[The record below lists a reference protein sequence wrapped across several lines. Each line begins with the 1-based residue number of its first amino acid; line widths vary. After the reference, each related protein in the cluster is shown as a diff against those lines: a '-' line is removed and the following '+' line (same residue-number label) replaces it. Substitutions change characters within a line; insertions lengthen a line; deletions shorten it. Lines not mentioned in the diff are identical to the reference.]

1 MAPRPP
7 VALAVG
13 ALVCAALAG
22 CGGGTDPGPTTA
34 SPSEYIAA
42 VQRLVEPPGQIASS
56 IEERGRGETDA
67 TPSMRR
73 LDRIVAAARDRLGE
87 FRALR
92 LGDPALRRQR
102 NRLAG
107 AYAAMYSDGVAM
119 AGPGSVP
126 PPQPAR
132 AAQTSAP
139 SASATGG
146 RGAIGRCY
154 LTSRAGRGGP
164 PAGKVGR

>member
-34 SPSEYIAA
+34 TPSEYIAA

-73 LDRIVAAARDRLGE
+73 LDRIVAAARDRLDE

-107 AYAAMYSDGVAM
+107 AYAAMIPRMRTAADALGTDDRA
-119 AGPGSVP
+119 AL
-126 PPQPAR
+126 AR
-132 AAQTSAP
+132 AARPFLDALDALSSAAAASSP
-139 SASATGG
+139 S
-146 RGAIGRCY
+146 R
-154 LTSRAGRGGP
+154 
-164 PAGKVGR
+164 

>member
-34 SPSEYIAA
+34 TPSEYIAA

-67 TPSMRR
+67 TPSKRR
-73 LDRIVAAARDRLGE
+73 LDRIVAAARDRLDE

-92 LGDPALRRQR
+92 LADPALRRQR
-102 NRLAG
+102 DRLAG
-107 AYAAMYSDGVAM
+107 AYAAMIPRMRTAADALDSND
-119 AGPGSVP
+119 
-126 PPQPAR
+126 R
-132 AAQTSAP
+132 AAVVRAARPFLDALDALSSAAAASSP
-139 SASATGG
+139 S
-146 RGAIGRCY
+146 R
-154 LTSRAGRGGP
+154 
-164 PAGKVGR
+164 